1 MKRWLAIGLCLVLGV
16 LLFRSLPFQAQGN
29 SVGNRKDGKRI
40 FERETFGG
48 NGRTCLT
55 CHSRDTGTVS
65 PQDAL
70 ARFLS
75 NPGDPLFLHD
85 GSDDGLGHG
94 VTRMLKDATILMT
107 IPLPPNIT
115 LKGDPARSVTLR
127 RGI

>member
-1 MKRWLAIGLCLVLGV
+1 MKRCLAIGVCLTLALG
-16 LLFRSLPFQAQGN
+16 LIIFRALPFQAQGN
-29 SVGNRKDGKRI
+29 SVGNRKDGKRL
-40 FERETFGG
+40 FERETFDG

-55 CHSRDTGTVS
+55 CHSHDTGTVS

-75 NPGDPLFLHD
+75 NPRDPLFVHD

-107 IPLPPNIT
+107 IPLPPNII
-115 LKGDPARSVTLR
+115 LKDDP
-127 RGI
+127 